1 MVLTFLWKKV
11 MAWQILLLATIISQ
25 NKVITGLFEQEDVKD
40 VVKNK
45 NIFAMSQ
52 NVSHTNASLKNKR
65 DKV

>member
-11 MAWQILLLATIISQ
+11 MAWQILLLVTIISQ

-45 NIFAMSQ
+45 NIFAISQ
-52 NVSHTNASLKNKR
+52 NVSHTIASLNNKR

>member
-1 MVLTFLWKKV
+1 

-45 NIFAMSQ
+45 NIFPISQ
-52 NVSHTNASLKNKR
+52 NVSHTIASLNNKR